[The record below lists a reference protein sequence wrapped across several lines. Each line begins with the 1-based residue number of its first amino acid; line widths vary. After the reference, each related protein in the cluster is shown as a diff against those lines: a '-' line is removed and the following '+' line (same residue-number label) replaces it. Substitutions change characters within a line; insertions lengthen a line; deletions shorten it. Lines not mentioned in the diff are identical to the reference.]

1 MYRRIVHN
9 YLPQRNQP
17 NPARI
22 QLNPPRLQQRQLNPT
37 HVHPTSSCIRPDHPN
52 QSNPSCVHPNLPPQ
66 NQQKPLNTKKKL
78 SKSAKSLIDQNL
90 FHLIIRFFKEIFG

>member
-22 QLNPPRLQQRQLNPT
+22 QLNPPRLQQRQLNPPRLQRQLNPT

-66 NQQKPLNTKKKL
+66 NQQKPLRRSTRERNSPSRL
-78 SKSAKSLIDQNL
+78 NL
-90 FHLIIRFFKEIFG
+90 

>member
-1 MYRRIVHN
+1 MHFDHIHHV
-9 YLPQRNQP
+9 PQNCAQLFATKNQP

-66 NQQKPLNTKKKL
+66 NQQKPLRRSTRKRNSPSRL
-78 SKSAKSLIDQNL
+78 NL
-90 FHLIIRFFKEIFG
+90 